1 MHTDRIIADI
11 ASAQH
16 SVVSRKQL
24 SDAGVSGYLVDRRL
38 AKGVL
43 VPMHAGV
50 YRVAGGPVTW
60 PQRIMAATLAA
71 GPGAVAAHRAAA
83 FLHGLAG
90 IEPRAE
96 VAVVRARAPRR
107 PGLVVHRLGSLPA
120 SDVEVRDG
128 IPRTRPPATLVA
140 LAAVVP
146 VTVLEAA
153 LDDALARGLV
163 SCAQLERRLA
173 AAGLQG
179 RRGGAGL
186 AHLLAVRNSAPRWTQ
201 SEFERRLLTL
211 LRRAGLPLPVPQ
223 FEVVLPDGHRAF
235 LDFAWPGLRLAL
247 EADSYRHHAGRVAW
261 SRDRTRN
268 NVLTSLGWRIVPV
281 TWDDIVAS
289 PEELVALV
297 RRGLA
302 A

>member
-1 MHTDRIIADI
+1 METDRIIADI

-16 SVVSRKQL
+16 GAVSRRQL
-24 SDAGVSGYLVDRRL
+24 SDAGVPGYVVDRRL

-43 VPMHAGV
+43 VPMYAGV

-71 GPGAVAAHRAAA
+71 GSGAVASHRAAA

-90 IEPRAE
+90 IEPRVE

-120 SDVEVRDG
+120 SDVEVREG
-128 IPRTRPPATLVA
+128 IPRTRPPATILA

-146 VTVLEAA
+146 VSVLEAA
-153 LDDALARGLV
+153 LDDALVRGLV

-173 AAGLQG
+173 RAGLQG

-186 AHLLAVRNSAPRWTQ
+186 ARLLTVRENAPRWTQ
-201 SEFERRLLTL
+201 SEFERRLLAL
-211 LRRAGLPLPVPQ
+211 LRGAGLALPVPQ
-223 FEVVLPDGHRAF
+223 FEVVLPDGHRVF
-235 LDFAWPGLRLAL
+235 LDFAWPDLRLAL
-247 EADSYRHHAGRVAW
+247 EADSYRHHAGRLAW

-268 NVLTSLGWRIVPV
+268 SMLTSLGWRIVPV
-281 TWDDIVAS
+281 TWEDIVTR
-289 PEELVALV
+289 PGELVALV